1 LNPSPPGLIGEL
13 KITRKDYELLAAAIT
28 RATES
33 ANQQEEYIL
42 RCAALDGIQRAAIA
56 LAFGL
61 HDDNPR
67 FDHARFLRACGF

>member
-1 LNPSPPGLIGEL
+1 M
-13 KITRKDYELLAAAIT
+13 TRKDYELIAAAFI

-33 ANQQEEYIL
+33 ANQQDEYIL

-67 FDHARFLRACGF
+67 FDHARFLRDCGF